1 MVIFVLKRNLEI
13 KSHRACS
20 YAAHHLS
27 HTCRYHSMNMNV
39 FKIPMNMPVGP
50 GVAFAGGFA
59 GGFTG
64 VAAFHPTDLQSLSL
78 SSSVVFIH

>member
-1 MVIFVLKRNLEI
+1 
-13 KSHRACS
+13 
-20 YAAHHLS
+20 
-27 HTCRYHSMNMNV
+27 MNMNV